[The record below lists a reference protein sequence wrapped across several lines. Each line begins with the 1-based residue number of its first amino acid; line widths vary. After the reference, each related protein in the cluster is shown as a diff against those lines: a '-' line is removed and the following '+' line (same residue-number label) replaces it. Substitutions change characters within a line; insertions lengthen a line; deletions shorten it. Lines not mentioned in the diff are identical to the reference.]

1 MHLFFKNSYQPPF
14 SDKLKS
20 ICLGMGC
27 FWGAE
32 RVFWKTKGVYTTA
45 VGYAGGN
52 YDKPTYEKVC
62 TGETN
67 HAEVV
72 LVVFNPEIISLKKIL
87 NIFFVSHDPTQVN
100 RQGND
105 IGSQYRS
112 IILVTKNKDLEES
125 KNLLVNAQKKFF
137 EFQLGK
143 IETEIKILDKFHYAE
158 EYHQQYLIRNP
169 NGYCN
174 LKNLSIDLD

>member
-1 MHLFFKNSYQPPF
+1 MEWAVFGELKEFFG
-14 SDKLKS
+14 KLKEFTQ
-20 ICLGMGC
+20 LQ
-27 FWGAE
+27 
-32 RVFWKTKGVYTTA
+32 
-45 VGYAGGN
+45 GYAGGD
-52 YDKPTYEKVC
+52 YDKPTYENVC

-125 KNLLVNAQKKFF
+125 KNLLVNAQRKFLNF
-137 EFQLGK
+137 
-143 IETEIKILDKFHYAE
+143 
-158 EYHQQYLIRNP
+158 
-169 NGYCN
+169 N
-174 LKNLSIDLD
+174 LVKLKLK

>member
-1 MHLFFKNSYQPPF
+1 M
-14 SDKLKS
+14 
-20 ICLGMGC
+20 
-27 FWGAE
+27 
-32 RVFWKTKGVYTTA
+32 
-45 VGYAGGN
+45 GYAGGN
-52 YDKPTYEKVC
+52 YDKPTYENVC

-125 KNLLVNAQKKFF
+125 KNLLVNAQKIFLNF
-137 EFQLGK
+137 
-143 IETEIKILDKFHYAE
+143 
-158 EYHQQYLIRNP
+158 N
-169 NGYCN
+169 
-174 LKNLSIDLD
+174 